1 MRRLALEEND
11 NALNS
16 RFTHLFLNSR
26 YSMKDLIYEDD
37 YENYSNGNIEKLGIT
52 DAELE

>member
-1 MRRLALEEND
+1 
-11 NALNS
+11 
-16 RFTHLFLNSR
+16 
-26 YSMKDLIYEDD
+26 MKDLIYEDD